1 MPPESGNTRDISV
14 LQLLTKLVKETDRL
28 VRLADDIDTHASTPQ
43 AKAAFNLIGSEVN
56 NILTIIRTSLEPLY
70 RLYELDPGMKK
81 LDQNRRNS
89 VIREFT
95 ATEESADSY
104 DEQALWADVKG
115 KNKIRA
121 ETCEVSLTVAWCGHP
136 RVGIRELAWGPGSVG
151 KPAGARSICTVA

>member
-1 MPPESGNTRDISV
+1 MPPDSGNTRDISV

-95 ATEESADSY
+95 VTEESADSY

-115 KNKIRA
+115 KNQDQ
-121 ETCEVSLTVAWCGHP
+121 S
-136 RVGIRELAWGPGSVG
+136 
-151 KPAGARSICTVA
+151 

>member
-1 MPPESGNTRDISV
+1 MPPESSNTRDISV

-56 NILTIIRTSLEPLY
+56 NILNIIRTSLEPLY
-70 RLYELDPGMKK
+70 RLYELDPGMKT

-89 VIREFT
+89 IIREYG
-95 ATEESADSY
+95 ALEEGTDSY

-115 KNKIRA
+115 KTSTG
-121 ETCEVSLTVAWCGHP
+121 E
-136 RVGIRELAWGPGSVG
+136 PG
-151 KPAGARSICTVA
+151 

>member
-1 MPPESGNTRDISV
+1 MSDTGNTRDISV

-56 NILTIIRTSLEPLY
+56 NILTIIKSSLEPLY

-89 VIREFT
+89 IIREFNQLEDGPDT
-95 ATEESADSY
+95 Y
-104 DEQALWADVKG
+104 DEQALWSDIKG
-115 KNKIRA
+115 KPEK
-121 ETCEVSLTVAWCGHP
+121 
-136 RVGIRELAWGPGSVG
+136 
-151 KPAGARSICTVA
+151 

>member
-1 MPPESGNTRDISV
+1 MSESGNTRDISV

-56 NILTIIRTSLEPLY
+56 NILNIIKSSLEPLY

-89 VIREFT
+89 IIREFNALEDGPDT
-95 ATEESADSY
+95 Y
-104 DEQALWADVKG
+104 DEQALWADIK
-115 KNKIRA
+115 A
-121 ETCEVSLTVAWCGHP
+121 
-136 RVGIRELAWGPGSVG
+136 
-151 KPAGARSICTVA
+151 KPEKKDEKK

>member
-1 MPPESGNTRDISV
+1 MSESGNTRDISV

-56 NILTIIRTSLEPLY
+56 NILNIIKSSLEPLY

-89 VIREFT
+89 IIREFNALEDGPDT
-95 ATEESADSY
+95 Y
-104 DEQALWADVKG
+104 DEQALWADIKG
-115 KNKIRA
+115 KPDK
-121 ETCEVSLTVAWCGHP
+121 
-136 RVGIRELAWGPGSVG
+136 
-151 KPAGARSICTVA
+151 KDDKK

>member
-1 MPPESGNTRDISV
+1 MGDSGNTRDISV

-56 NILTIIRTSLEPLY
+56 NILKVIRTSLEPLY

-89 VIREFT
+89 IIKEYGT
-95 ATEESADSY
+95 MEEGADNY
-104 DEQALWADVKG
+104 DEQALWADLKG
-115 KNKIRA
+115 KN
-121 ETCEVSLTVAWCGHP
+121 TQQDSQ
-136 RVGIRELAWGPGSVG
+136 
-151 KPAGARSICTVA
+151 

>member
-1 MPPESGNTRDISV
+1 MPSEPGNTRDISV

-43 AKAAFNLIGSEVN
+43 AKAAFNLIGSEVS
-56 NILTIIRTSLEPLY
+56 NILGIVRTSLEPLY

-89 VIREFT
+89 VIREYDGT
-95 ATEESADSY
+95 VEDSTESY

-115 KNKIRA
+115 K
-121 ETCEVSLTVAWCGHP
+121 
-136 RVGIRELAWGPGSVG
+136 REEP
-151 KPAGARSICTVA
+151 PA

>member
-1 MPPESGNTRDISV
+1 MEDTRNTRDISV

-56 NILTIIRTSLEPLY
+56 DILTIIKTSLEPLY

-89 VIREFT
+89 VIREFNT
-95 ATEESADSY
+95 GDEGSDSY
-104 DEQALWADVKG
+104 DEEALWADIKA
-115 KNKIRA
+115 KRQD
-121 ETCEVSLTVAWCGHP
+121 
-136 RVGIRELAWGPGSVG
+136 
-151 KPAGARSICTVA
+151 